1 MPDAC
6 GDISAQLS
14 TKFNETKSV
23 NWQNLLK
30 MLPNVKFLGRQALP
44 SRGHG
49 SGEDST
55 FTQLYV
61 LQEEENE
68 EFKAW
73 RTEKKQ

>member
-1 MPDAC
+1 
-6 GDISAQLS
+6 
-14 TKFNETKSV
+14 
-23 NWQNLLK
+23 

-73 RTEKKQ
+73 ITEKKQ

>member
-1 MPDAC
+1 
-6 GDISAQLS
+6 
-14 TKFNETKSV
+14 
-23 NWQNLLK
+23 

-68 EFKAW
+68 GFKAW
-73 RTEKKQ
+73 RTEKNNKYVHSTIQNEIIQIMPLSVL